1 MVVSNYFIC
10 IAMVIDSYTIGE
22 VVMYKCTFGSETF
35 HSDKLADV
43 QNWLEENKSVSEEE
57 KITPNDDAVV
67 GFYKDNPNGKD

>member
-10 IAMVIDSYTIGE
+10 IAMVIDRYTIGE
-22 VVMYKCTFGSETF
+22 VVMYKCTFGTQTF

-57 KITPNDDAVV
+57 KAKIKARHDRAVTE
-67 GFYKDNPNGKD
+67 FYNN